1 MTEKETVITAVNF
14 FGIRILD
21 LFRISNFG
29 FRISR
34 RVLAPGSVLAR
45 SRETVEIAGEQ
56 VFLPIP

>member
-29 FRISR
+29 FRIYLTSAGSR
-34 RVLAPGSVLAR
+34 AR
-45 SRETVEIAGEQ
+45 R
-56 VFLPIP
+56 